1 MPPLD
6 ETDRRLLDDF
16 QRGFPLTPRP
26 YAVLGQR
33 LGLAEDEV
41 RRRLG
46 RLHDAGI
53 ISRVGAV
60 VRPHTAGCSTL
71 AALAVPPADL
81 ERVAA
86 LVSAQPEVNHNYQRD
101 HAFNLWFVICADSR
115 EAVGAV
121 LERIADASGLEPLDL
136 PLLEDFHI
144 DLGFPL
150 WT

>member
-6 ETDRRLLDDF
+6 DTDRRLLNDF
-16 QRGFPLTPRP
+16 QRGFPLTARP
-26 YAVLGQR
+26 YAALGRR
-33 LGLAEDEV
+33 LGVTEDEV

-46 RLHDAGI
+46 RLRDQGL
-53 ISRVGAV
+53 ISRIGAV

-81 ERVAA
+81 DRVAA
-86 LVSAQPEVNHNYQRD
+86 LVSDQPEVNHNYQRE
-101 HAFNLWFVICADSR
+101 HTFNLWFVVCADSR
-115 EAVGAV
+115 PAVTRV
-121 LERIADASGLEPLDL
+121 LERIAAASGLEPLDL

-144 DLGFPL
+144 DLGFSL